1 MSKALKRV
9 EVLLSHWGGNKTVVV
24 SVADLREV
32 VATARSRD
40 VAVEFATKDHHRTCR
55 CVWCGVRRKR
65 APVSTAKRGR
75 KR

>member
-32 VATARSRD
+32 ARLAQVGRAHQRLADDANERIGLS
-40 VAVEFATKDHHRTCR
+40 
-55 CVWCGVRRKR
+55 R
-65 APVSTAKRGR
+65 APVSTANRGR